1 MMKPPKPPK
10 PAGSEP
16 EMYDLQADLKIWA
29 IDTFLLTATKEQKKY
44 DLNDLDLRL
53 IWDDVVVTHEPAEYY
68 DEQIH
73 RLPKAQVLFSTT
85 FRNNTD
91 SDQEYSFRTERCT
104 RSIAEMEIQRGV
116 VISKEMSLKLT
127 LPNNILE
134 ANAGFRHE
142 LSLGSA
148 SRQSTEEEL
157 TWGVDTRIIVHARS
171 AAFAEVKVAEEQ
183 MTSQFRLVTTMQGRI
198 RAVFVDATRNQAF
211 VKYIEGDLATI
222 VESMLSKRRP
232 PSNPVNPKPQV
243 WVETRKN
250 GNRVLMIETSGK
262 CMFRFGV
269 HQEVE
274 VNQKPT

>member
-53 IWDDVVVTHEPAEYY
+53 IWDDVVVTHEPAEYF

-127 LPNNILE
+127 VGIR
-134 ANAGFRHE
+134 F
-142 LSLGSA
+142 S
-148 SRQSTEEEL
+148 
-157 TWGVDTRIIVHARS
+157 
-171 AAFAEVKVAEEQ
+171 FAW
-183 MTSQFRLVTTMQGRI
+183 
-198 RAVFVDATRNQAF
+198 
-211 VKYIEGDLATI
+211 
-222 VESMLSKRRP
+222 RRC
-232 PSNPVNPKPQV
+232 
-243 WVETRKN
+243 T
-250 GNRVLMIETSGK
+250 
-262 CMFRFGV
+262 
-269 HQEVE
+269 
-274 VNQKPT
+274 